1 MIIRISHKEASERL
15 NLNNTVQAKRSAVT
29 ENLHTTGV
37 SERRDIVRIPIA
49 DSHFFVHSLVQTD
62 MAAPY
67 NRSAVRMLTS
77 AAWKTVS
84 RWLASSAAPCSPPAA
99 SEPSAPAL
107 HLFPCRSPRCS
118 HAATGQSPSPLPDP
132 QTTTPAPPPH
142 RRNPNLSFRLLHHF
156 RSRYFQ
162 NEKQYRN

>member
-1 MIIRISHKEASERL
+1 MIIRSYRQKASERPDF
-15 NLNNTVQAKRSAVT
+15 NNTVQAKRSAVT

-37 SERRDIVRIPIA
+37 SERRDIVRMPIA
-49 DSHFFVHSLVQTD
+49 DSHFFVYSLVQTD
-62 MAAPY
+62 VAVPY
-67 NRSAVRMLTS
+67 NRSAVRMLVS

-84 RWLASSAAPCSPPAA
+84 RWLASSAAPCSLPAA
-99 SEPSAPAL
+99 SAPSAPAPR
-107 HLFPCRSPRCS
+107 LFPCRSPRCS
-118 HAATGQSPSPLPDP
+118 HAVTCQSPSPLPDP

-142 RRNPNLSFRLLHHF
+142 RRNPNPSFRLLHHF